1 MITKEAYI
9 QDEIEASLSD
19 LDFVY
24 DLISQ
29 HDENQVKDLN
39 EKEFKEYLEDL
50 GFEIDEEEE
59 TK

>member
-9 QDEIEASLSD
+9 QGEIEASLTD

-29 HDENQVKDLN
+29 HYENQVKDLT
-39 EKEFKEYLEDL
+39 EKEFKEYLENL
-50 GFEIDEEEE
+50 GFEIDEEVAA
-59 TK
+59 